1 MNQGLLLATDGNQ
14 AVNYKPAMVTNQG
27 LLLARDDT
35 QAVTVTNQRW

>member
-27 LLLARDDT
+27 LLLARDSNHGKKIRDCY
-35 QAVTVTNQRW
+35 